1 MLPAIHPSGRK
12 RRILVV
18 DDNIEF
24 SELLISLLGQREG
37 YEVRVINDPAQALA
51 TARKF
56 APDLILLDMVMPGLD
71 GGDVRSQFRAAP
83 EIKDVPVI
91 FLTSIVDQSEVDA
104 HQGQIG
110 GDFFLA
116 KSVRADRLVR
126 AVAARFGA

>member
-1 MLPAIHPSGRK
+1 M
-12 RRILVV
+12 V

-56 APDLILLDMVMPGLD
+56 APDLILLDMVMAGLD
-71 GGDVRSQFRAAP
+71 GGDVRSQLQAAP
-83 EIKDVPVI
+83 EIKDVPII

-104 HQGQIG
+104 RQGRIG

-116 KSVRADRLVR
+116 KSVSADRLVR
-126 AVAARFGA
+126 AVAAQFGA